1 MIWFN
6 SLFSVAI
13 VSLLSFSG
21 ALLFLIKKE
30 RSMHFLLY
38 LVSFSVG
45 ALLGD
50 VFFHILPGITEQEN
64 FSVLTGAYF
73 LAGIIVFFVIEK
85 FANWH
90 HCHDLEHTHHLKSLA
105 YTNLIGDGLHN
116 FIDGMIIAGAYLV
129 SFPLGLATTLAVVF
143 HEIPQE
149 IGDLGV
155 LMYSGFNR
163 AKALLFNFF
172 SACLALAGA
181 VVTLLIVANVNNLLV
196 VLLSIAGGGFIY
208 IAGSDLIPELHK
220 ECRFCK
226 SIYQLIFIVCGM
238 GLMWVLTLVE

>member
-1 MIWFN
+1 MVWFN
-6 SLFSVAI
+6 TLFSVI
-13 VSLLSFSG
+13 VVSLLSFSG
-21 ALLFLIKKE
+21 ALLFLMKKE
-30 RSMHFLLY
+30 RSTHFLLY

-50 VFFHILPGITEQEN
+50 VFIHILPEIVEKER
-64 FSVLTGAYF
+64 FSASTGLYF
-73 LAGIIVFFVIEK
+73 LIGIVIFFAIEK

-90 HCHDLEHTHHLKSLA
+90 HCHDLEHTHHLKKLA

-116 FIDGMIIAGAYLV
+116 FIDGMIIAGAYLI

-155 LMYSGFNR
+155 LMYSGMSR
-163 AKALLFNFF
+163 VKALLFNFL
-172 SACLALAGA
+172 SACLALLGA
-181 VVTLLIVANVNNLLV
+181 IVTLIVVENVENLLV
-196 VLLSIAGGGFIY
+196 VLLAIAGGGFIY

-220 ECRFCK
+220 ECKFCR
-226 SIYQLIFIVCGM
+226 SIYQLLFIVGGM
-238 GLMWVLTLVE
+238 ALMWGLKLVG

>member
-1 MIWFN
+1 MVWFN
-6 SLFSVAI
+6 TIFSVI
-13 VSLLSFSG
+13 VISLLSFSG

-30 RSMHFLLY
+30 RSSHFLLY

-50 VFFHILPGITEQEN
+50 VFIHILPEIVAKEK
-64 FSVLTGAYF
+64 FSVSIGLYF
-73 LAGIIVFFVIEK
+73 LMGIVVFFAIEK

-90 HCHDLEHTHHLKSLA
+90 HCHDLEHTHHLKKLV

-116 FIDGMIIAGAYLV
+116 FIDGMIIAAAYLI
-129 SFPLGLATTLAVVF
+129 SFPLGLATTFAVVF

-155 LMYSGFNR
+155 LMYSGMNR
-163 AKALLFNFF
+163 VKALFFNFL
-172 SACLALAGA
+172 SACLALIGA
-181 VVTLLIVANVNNLLV
+181 VVTLLVVENIDGLLV
-196 VLLSIAGGGFIY
+196 VLLAIAGGGFIY

-220 ECRFCK
+220 ECRFCR
-226 SIYQLIFIVCGM
+226 SIYQLLMIIGGM
-238 GLMWVLTLVE
+238 AIMWLLKLVG